1 MKKLT
6 FLFALLCA
14 SVMGWA
20 GTKYCN
26 YEMTAG
32 GHTVYFSA
40 YKVSEGNYQ
49 IKLTS
54 TDAMDALS
62 AGCYMNVNGVGAYQ
76 MLPHSTV
83 SNDKKTITVD
93 IAGTPGTIYNP
104 LYIMMPGEVAFT
116 AVQNVDIDWENTCEG
131 GGDPEPGTGGGEE
144 PEPDPNSY
152 TAGGHTIT
160 LDASYVVDGSNKN
173 YTLVITSTDDM
184 DGLGGSF
191 WNVNGVGTDM
201 RTNMTVSGD
210 KKTISCTATSRN
222 FELGKSYT
230 DYFRVL

>member
-1 MKKLT
+1 
-6 FLFALLCA
+6 
-14 SVMGWA
+14 MGWA

-62 AGCYMNVNGVGAYQ
+62 AGCYMNVNGVGGYQ

-131 GGDPEPGTGGGEE
+131 GGAPEPGTGGGDDPE
-144 PEPDPNSY
+144 PEPARASECFGAKGHFGNPSAKHVYYQIDYEDSKAIINLRSLTGY
-152 TAGGHTIT
+152 NLDFAEVHIVGVGNYAMTSNGAGGYSTI
-160 LDASYVVDGSNKN
+160 LLLMPNGIYVSCI
-173 YTLVITSTDDM
+173 VIQICR
-184 DGLGGSF
+184 
-191 WNVNGVGTDM
+191 VM
-201 RTNMTVSGD
+201 R
-210 KKTISCTATSRN
+210 
-222 FELGKSYT
+222 
-230 DYFRVL
+230 